1 MAKKAAKSLSTR
13 NASRLNNTHLISLT
27 LNALFFVL
35 HFTLNRPARL
45 LPYMLFNT
53 PAIVIE
59 ISLERLGRP
68 SLHRDGSL
76 RRAGEDLDA
85 KGLTEYMWDI
95 LYWTWGCIGL
105 ACLLGD
111 WAWWLYAVVPL
122 YSAWLAWTTLG
133 GIRNGLGG
141 MQGDDMEDSKRQK
154 KMEKRGGQ
162 RVVYK

>member
-1 MAKKAAKSLSTR
+1 M
-13 NASRLNNTHLISLT
+13 
-27 LNALFFVL
+27 
-35 HFTLNRPARL
+35 
-45 LPYMLFNT
+45 
-53 PAIVIE
+53 IE

-68 SLHRDGSL
+68 SLHPDGSL

-85 KGLTEYMWDI
+85 KGLTEYMWDV
-95 LYWTWGCIGL
+95 LYWTWACVGL
-105 ACLLGD
+105 VCLLGD

-133 GIRNGLGG
+133 GVRNGFAG

-154 KMEKRGGQ
+154 KMEKRGAQ